1 MCGLPAFAVMSN
13 HQLIVDR
20 CCCMSWVVMTMY
32 CEPFRRILLRWC
44 SKCHVVTFLGAS
56 FRNRCVF
63 LRVAFIYLITRL
75 RKLHVATLFVVN
87 SVRNG
92 WGGGHPGAL
101 GSQIFS
107 VPIFQKIIFYV
118 GLGGLRRARVSLV
131 VHPFRTPWPPWWA
144 QRVRRIVRAINYY
157 GVVFI

>member
-1 MCGLPAFAVMSN
+1 MCGLRAFAVMSN

-20 CCCMSWVVMTMY
+20 CCMSWVVMTMF

-44 SKCHVVTFLGAS
+44 SKCHVATFLGAS
-56 FRNRCVF
+56 FRYRCVF

-75 RKLHVATLFVVN
+75 RKLHVATLFVIN

-92 WGGGHPGAL
+92 WGATLAL
-101 GSQIFS
+101 LAPRYFRCQFFRKYFLCRAWRAPS
-107 VPIFQKIIFYV
+107 
-118 GLGGLRRARVSLV
+118 RARELSSD
-131 VHPFRTPWPPWWA
+131 PFRTPWP

-157 GVVFI
+157 YGVVFI